1 MKKPKITFKLEAKST
16 DVAKRTKEELI
27 MVEINA
33 GFVTVVDRVKSYK
46 TLKHSLKATI
56 LPKNF
61 GLATNN
67 FKFDEDVFAK
77 YCKSSSGIKDLMDN
91 FKGHVD
97 VLHSNFTLNNL
108 HPTREEF
115 YEALKSRTETPSDN
129 ETFGISTYI
138 ADQIKYYKGIINKSQ
153 GDSIQKNTIQNLE
166 TLKSVINNYNTY
178 TKSTL
183 TFENLDSLKYWELW
197 SVADDLVKGKI
208 VLPVKEGQK
217 KKAVSNYGI
226 SSNAVRSYQF
236 TLRRILRKAK
246 EENIKISSDLLLKK
260 YLINEKPSKKD
271 FYITQGILEKILKH
285 TPSTKRLQKA
295 KDYIIFSS
303 LTGMRF
309 QSVNHSNSIKMH
321 SYTKNGYDFKYLHTV
336 QKKTRTECYT
346 PLFRLVIELL
356 ETTDGVVPD
365 FSKYTST
372 VNKQLKDLFAEA
384 GINDTVKIMHYTYSL
399 GDIAESKEVHT
410 IISSHDARHTFMTN
424 LYDMNLDIPVSELVT
439 HPGKVKGN
447 SGKIYNKSTNEARAV
462 KFVDAFNKL
471 EKTSN
476 IYCF

>member
-33 GFVTVVDRVKSYK
+33 RFVTVVDRVKSYK

-115 YEALKSRTETPSDN
+115 YEALKSRTEDTSNN

-138 ADQIKYYKGIINKSQ
+138 AEQIKYYKGIMNSSR
-153 GDSIQKNTIQNLE
+153 GDSIKKRSIQNLE
-166 TLKSVINNYNTY
+166 TLKAVIDNFNIY
-178 TKSTL
+178 TKSIL
-183 TFENLDSLKYWELW
+183 TFDNLDGEKYWELW
-197 SVADDLVKGKI
+197 RVTDSLVKGDI
-208 VLPVKEGQK
+208 VLPIKEGQR
-217 KKAVSNYGI
+217 KKATSKNGILSNTI
-226 SSNAVRSYQF
+226 RSYQF
-236 TLRRILRKAK
+236 SLRRILKAAQ
-246 EENIKISSDLLLKK
+246 EENIKITSVLLLKK
-260 YLINEKPSKKD
+260 YLTNEKPSGND
-271 FYITQGILEKILKH
+271 FCLTEDILEKLLKH
-285 TPSTKRLQKA
+285 TPSTERLKKA
-295 KDYIIFSS
+295 KDYILFSS

-309 QSVNHSNSIKMH
+309 QSVTSSDSIKME
-321 SYTKNGYDFKYLHTV
+321 SYQNKGYDFKYLHTV
-336 QKKTRTECYT
+336 QEKTKTECYT
-346 PLFRLVIELL
+346 PLFGLVVELL
-356 ETTDGVVPD
+356 KTTDGIVPD
-365 FSKYTST
+365 FSKHTST
-372 VNKQLKDLFAEA
+372 INKQLKALFAEA
-384 GINDTVKIMHYTYSL
+384 GINDSIKIVHYTYSL
-399 GDIAESKEVHT
+399 GDVVENKETNAIV
-410 IISSHDARHTFMTN
+410 SSHDARRTFTTI
-424 LYDMNLDIPVSELVT
+424 LYQMGMPITISELVT
-439 HPGKVKGN
+439 HPRKGSGG

-462 KFVDAFNKL
+462 MFVDEFNKL